1 MAKTQTKAPA
11 EQTKAKPTPAPAPE
25 KRAQPNRYLRASRV
39 ILREGVS
46 IDPVALGMAADMSAA
61 TAAHCLSAFSG
72 VCEAL
77 REAKLLPGKV
87 VPARA
92 PVAPTAAREAEPETV
107 TA

>member
-1 MAKTQTKAPA
+1 MAKSSKQTRAT
-11 EQTKAKPTPAPAPE
+11 TKPVPAPATE
-25 KRAQPNRYLRASRV
+25 KQAQPNRYLRAARM
-39 ILREGVS
+39 IIKEGVS

-61 TAAHCLSAFSG
+61 TAAHSLSAFSG

-87 VPARA
+87 APAKA
-92 PVAPTAAREAEPETV
+92 PVAPTAARGAEPEAV